1 MRLGHLKYIG
11 GKVSE
16 KKSRLGLVG
25 GRAWCQCNQVG
36 PKKHPNIVFL
46 GSPGA
51 EKAGKISQIV
61 LTSLV
66 LAS

>member
-1 MRLGHLKYIG
+1 MRLGHMKYRG

-16 KKSRLGLVG
+16 RKSRLGLVG
-25 GRAWCQCNQVG
+25 ERAWCQCSQVG
-36 PKKHPNIVFL
+36 PKKHPNIFFL

-51 EKAGKISQIV
+51 EKAGKTSQIV

-66 LAS
+66 LAG